1 MMGIMRRAPLA
12 ALVCLAVLMV
22 FTAPSAAQGPVGGEG
37 GGGFDLQADLIGPV
51 ILSVVFTGIGLVL
64 FGVCLFVVIKI
75 APFSVRKEIE
85 EDQNVA
91 LGVIIGS
98 MILGIAIIL
107 AAALL
112 G

>member
-1 MMGIMRRAPLA
+1 MLGKMRVVAVA
-12 ALVCLAVLMV
+12 ALCLLLL
-22 FTAPSAAQGPVGGEG
+22 TAPALAQEAGPGSGSGFEFQRDVVGP
-37 GGGFDLQADLIGPV
+37 A
-51 ILSVVFTGIGLVL
+51 ILSVVFTMIGLVL
-64 FGVCLFVVIKI
+64 FGVCLWLIVTL